1 MDGPLQVDVP
11 LRVLIVEDSF
21 SDAALEVRTLEAAGY
36 RVTHV
41 VTETADGMKAALAG
55 QAFDIVLADV
65 NLPQFDAYGA
75 LAVLKESGLDIPC
88 VIVSGSIGD
97 EDAVSM
103 IHAGASDYVLKD
115 KLVRLSFAVER
126 SLRDA
131 EDGRKRRRSEDDLR
145 RARFSIDHASDYTL
159 WINPD
164 GRFVDVSESAGTR
177 LGYSRD
183 ELLTMSI
190 FDVTVGLSPEA
201 WPERWRRLL
210 KHGSLVFEQ
219 EHRTKGGEIF
229 PVEISSTVFEH
240 AGRDYSLAIVRDVT
254 VRKRA
259 EEERLVLER
268 QLQHSQK
275 LESLGVLAGGI
286 AHDFNNILTSVL
298 GHAELAL
305 CELPPSAPVREN
317 LLEITAASRRAA
329 ALCRQMLAYSGRGQ
343 FVIESIDLRT
353 FVEDMLGLLK
363 SAISKKALLNLN
375 LETTLPL
382 LEVDPSQLSQV
393 IMNLVINAS
402 EAIGERSGVISIFT
416 GARECS
422 AEYLGKTYAHENSS
436 PGLYLTLEV
445 SDTGCGMD
453 AQTRA
458 RLFEPFFTTKF
469 TGRGLGLAAVLG
481 IVRGHKG
488 ALELESKPG
497 KGTTFRVLLPASEA
511 KKGASLQKTGGAPAA
526 DWRGEGM
533 VLLVDDEETI
543 RALGTRMLASLGFAV
558 LTAADG
564 YEALEVY
571 RAHMAETPLVLLD
584 LTMPRMDGEETFRE
598 LRALDPSVRVVMSS
612 GYSEQDVT
620 SRFAG
625 KGLVGFVQKPYTLA
639 ELAERLRAALTPFC
653 NVPAMRNPASNKAE
667 ANISAG

>member
-1 MDGPLQVDVP
+1 MDGSLRVDVP

-41 VTETADGMKAALAG
+41 VTETAHGMKAALAG

-97 EDAVSM
+97 ADAVSM

-131 EDGRKRRRSEDDLR
+131 EDWRKRKQAEDDLR

-159 WINPD
+159 WINPE
-164 GRFVDVSESAGTR
+164 GRFVDASESAGAR

-190 FDVTVGLSPEA
+190 FDVTEGLSPEA
-201 WPERWRRLL
+201 WPNRWRELWEY
-210 KHGSLVFEQ
+210 GSLTFEQ
-219 EHRTKGGEIF
+219 QYQTKGGEVF

-240 AGRDYSLAIVRDVT
+240 GGREYSLAIVRDVT
-254 VRKRA
+254 IRKRA
-259 EEERLVLER
+259 EEERLALER

-305 CELPPSAPVREN
+305 CELSPTAPVRQN
-317 LLEITAASRRAA
+317 LLEIMAASRRAA

-353 FVEDMLGLLK
+353 FVEDMLGLLR
-363 SAISKKALLNLN
+363 SAISKKAHLNLN
-375 LETTLPL
+375 LETNLPL
-382 LEVDPSQLSQV
+382 LEGDPSQLGQV

-402 EAIGERSGVISIFT
+402 EAIGERSGVISIST
-416 GARECS
+416 GVRECS
-422 AEYLGKTYAHENSS
+422 AEYLGKIYAHENSS

-511 KKGASLQKTGGAPAA
+511 KTEGSFRNIGAPAA
-526 DWRGEGM
+526 GWRGEGV

-543 RALGTRMLASLGFAV
+543 RALGARMLASLGFAV

-571 RAHMAETPLVLLD
+571 RAHIDETPLVLLD

-598 LRALDPSVRVVMSS
+598 LHALDPSVRVVMSS
-612 GYSEQDVT
+612 GYSEQDIT

-625 KGLVGFVQKPYTLA
+625 QGLVGFVQKPYTLA
-639 ELAERLRAALTPFC
+639 ELAEQLRAAL
-653 NVPAMRNPASNKAE
+653 
-667 ANISAG
+667 AG